1 MTNKFFLRECASNS
15 KLGPTTTLTR
25 IPTHTHTWSPRYST
39 DWFISASLTPR
50 RFYSFNSHRY
60 PVTQFRVHL
69 HFWQPALVRSPTT
82 KPSSPAGFSANGLH
96 VHDSI
101 PSVPPSFLL
110 ERERER
116 EIVPNELCVR
126 TYVHRACI
134 SPPVSV
140 LISHQFL
147 LWRTRGPG
155 RQQAILVAAS
165 RCLDLEDV
173 ASALYSSRGSRGS
186 PPLVLSPDIFLY
198 LVVFHFPSSFLR
210 FEVWWIRVTIVPQC
224 VDVRS
229 NE

>member
-1 MTNKFFLRECASNS
+1 MSTYTFGSRLWFVHRRPSPPLQLDFPRTAYTC
-15 KLGPTTTLTR
+15 T
-25 IPTHTHTWSPRYST
+25 IPFP
-39 DWFISASLTPR
+39 LC
-50 RFYSFNSHRY
+50 
-60 PVTQFRVHL
+60 L
-69 HFWQPALVRSPTT
+69 L
-82 KPSSPAGFSANGLH
+82 PSSS
-96 VHDSI
+96 
-101 PSVPPSFLL
+101 
-110 ERERER
+110 RERER

-198 LVVFHFPSSFLR
+198 LVVFHFPSSFR
-210 FEVWWIRVTIVPQC
+210 RVMNSGNNCAT
-224 VDVRS
+224 VRRCS
-229 NE
+229 IERVIQ

>member
-50 RFYSFNSHRY
+50 RLYSFNSHRY

-116 EIVPNELCVR
+116 ERLYRTSCV
-126 TYVHRACI
+126 YVRMYTERALVRQSAFW
-134 SPPVSV
+134 SPTS
-140 LISHQFL
+140 FYCGE
-147 LWRTRGPG
+147 RGDRAG
-155 RQQAILVAAS
+155 NR
-165 RCLDLEDV
+165 
-173 ASALYSSRGSRGS
+173 
-186 PPLVLSPDIFLY
+186 
-198 LVVFHFPSSFLR
+198 PS
-210 FEVWWIRVTIVPQC
+210 W
-224 VDVRS
+224 
-229 NE
+229 